1 MGARRAE
8 LQDLI
13 PDGKGRVRIE
23 FKVPTRGLI
32 GFRSLFLSLTSG
44 AGLMT
49 HNFDC
54 YGDYKEA
61 NLGGRVNG
69 VLVSMVP
76 GKTLGY
82 ALFNL
87 QERGRLFVAPNV
99 EVTKV

>member
-1 MGARRAE
+1 
-8 LQDLI
+8 
-13 PDGKGRVRIE
+13 
-23 FKVPTRGLI
+23 
-32 GFRSLFLSLTSG
+32 
-44 AGLMT
+44 MT

-82 ALFNL
+82 ALFNCKKGEGYL
-87 QERGRLFVAPNV
+87 SSQMLRF
-99 EVTKV
+99 TKV